1 MVRLRT
7 LSTVA
12 ALMACSLVPALAQ
25 NAPIDMRTG
34 LWEVSTQRATTGMP
48 KMPAMPAIPPAA
60 LAQMPPAQRAQIEAM
75 LKARRG
81 AVSGKHVAKVCVT
94 AASLRKG
101 AAFGMPHKANCE
113 RTKNVRTTH
122 GWDIQEVCHQD
133 GGRQSMNI
141 HYEVVNRETLQ
152 GAVNIAMHERGH
164 DITMKQVSHGR
175 WLGPDCG
182 KVKPVE

>member
-1 MVRLRT
+1 MVRLT
-7 LSTVA
+7 LSTIA
-12 ALMACSLVPALAQ
+12 ALIACALVPALAQ

-48 KMPAMPAIPPAA
+48 QMPAIPPAA

-81 AVSGKHVAKVCVT
+81 AGAGKHVAKVCVT

-101 AAFGMPHKANCE
+101 AAFGMPHRENCR
-113 RTKNVRTTH
+113 RTKNVRTAL
-122 GWDIQEVCHQD
+122 GWDLQEVCHQD

-141 HYEVVNRETLQ
+141 HYEVVNRETVR
-152 GAVNIAMHERGH
+152 GAVDIAMHERGH
-164 DITMKQVSHGR
+164 DFTMKQVAHGR